1 MVIGRETER
10 VEFKK
15 TTSELNEAIID
26 ICAILN
32 KHGQGELYFGVKNDG
47 EVCGLSIG
55 DSTERDISRKIFEKI
70 RPQIYPTIELK
81 NIDNENVI
89 KVTFIG
95 SSKPY
100 SADGKYYM
108 RVADESR
115 ELTPQELSILIM
127 NSFNQDFER
136 LCSNDTIDDVDENI
150 LKFFFKLAINSK
162 RLNNMV
168 YDKVILL
175 RKLDLLYMDDVHLN
189 NAGRLLFSKNMPIKL
204 KLATLVTPEKRTF
217 IDMKIID
224 GNIFELIQTAQK
236 YVEEHINWSIKID
249 GLTREDIPEIPIEAL
264 REIIV
269 NSFAHANYYVS
280 SYNEIDIYPNRVAIY
295 NPGAFP
301 DNVTPLDYINN
312 NLSSKIRN
320 KIICNVLYLAK
331 IIESFGTGL
340 KRTYELCDNENIDI
354 SYEKEYDGFWFFF
367 SRKNNNIT
375 DYVSDLSKI
384 EKIVLEEIRKNP
396 QVTRDGL
403 SNITKRNSRTMQ
415 RVLDSLKSKNIIKR
429 VGANRNGY
437 WEEIKK

>member
-1 MVIGRETER
+1 M
-10 VEFKK
+10 
-15 TTSELNEAIID
+15 
-26 ICAILN
+26 
-32 KHGQGELYFGVKNDG
+32 KNDG
-47 EVCGLSIG
+47 EVCGLNIG
-55 DSTERDISRKIFEKI
+55 DSTERDISRKISEKI

-81 NIDNENVI
+81 NIDNKNVI

-115 ELTPQELSILIM
+115 ELTPQELSILIT

-136 LCSNDTIDDVDENI
+136 LCSNDTIDDVDENV

-217 IDMKIID
+217 SDMKIID

-249 GLTREDIPEIPIEAL
+249 GLTRKDIPEIPIEAL

-269 NSFAHANYYVS
+269 NSFANANYYVS

-331 IIESFGTGL
+331 IIESVGTGL
-340 KRTYELCDNENIDI
+340 KRAYELCDNENIDI

-375 DYVSDLSKI
+375 DYVSDLSEI

-403 SNITKRNSRTMQ
+403 ANITKRNSRTMQ
-415 RVLDSLKSKNIIKR
+415 RVLNSLKNKNIIKR